1 MVRLACIIFSALL
14 LLDAD
19 IPQVFRM
26 RMQPARDVEFP
37 PGQSLPVLPDLTP
50 ANNQHTPGKKA
61 DQLQPQSR
69 LDLVRYVSGEFA
81 RAVKPLPGGKKGF
94 RIKAGEP
101 FDEKALRQALANNG
115 SAANTGDTVQ
125 VTRLEFRAKE
135 IVIDVNGGGRRKTRW
150 RDRIHIET
158 GGMPTVT
165 TTSPNAPPG
174 LQPGSG
180 STIILDFGRPLPDL
194 TPDELKQHLAAML
207 DFAKQHSASVQ
218 WVETLPPE
226 FQKAIQEKHAV
237 VGMDREMVM
246 AAIGKPQ
253 RKVRERDAEGMEVED
268 WIYGQPPQKTIF
280 VRFSGDKVISVK
292 QYP

>member
-1 MVRLACIIFSALL
+1 MVRLACIVFSVLL

-19 IPQVFRM
+19 IPQVFRL
-26 RMQPARDVEFP
+26 RMQPAREVEFP
-37 PGQSLPVLPDLTP
+37 PGQSLPVLPDLAP
-50 ANNQHTPGKKA
+50 RQNQQSSGKKA

-69 LDLVRYVSGEFA
+69 LDLVRYISGEFA
-81 RAVKPLPGGKKGF
+81 RAVKPLPAGKKGF
-94 RIKAGEP
+94 HIKAGEP
-101 FDEKALRQALANNG
+101 LDEKALRQALANNG
-115 SAANTGDTVQ
+115 SAASTGDTVQ

-135 IVIDVNGGGRRKTRW
+135 IVLDLNGGGRRKTRW

-158 GGMPTVT
+158 GGVPTVT
-165 TTSPNAPPG
+165 TTPANAPPG
-174 LQPGSG
+174 YQQGSG
-180 STIILDFGRPLPDL
+180 STIVLDFGRPLPDL

-207 DFAKQHSASVQ
+207 DFAKQRSASVQ

-226 FQKAIQEKHAV
+226 FQKAIQERRAM
-237 VGMDREMVM
+237 VGMDREMVI

-253 RKVRERDAEGMEVED
+253 RKVRERDAEGMEIED

-280 VRFSGDKVISVK
+280 VRFAGDKVISVK